1 MKMLTLYD
9 FAEVLKD
16 VCPESIIFSAVP
28 EPDVD
33 FVTDLV
39 KQQTDEISENFCS
52 VSDWISKSA
61 NIEDFSQIYLSTC
74 QKKRSFCLDQNEQD
88 FETHRWLC

>member
-1 MKMLTLYD
+1 MKMLTLND

-16 VCPESIIFSAVP
+16 VCPESIIFSVVP

-33 FVTDLV
+33 FVTDLA

-52 VSDWISKSA
+52 V
-61 NIEDFSQIYLSTC
+61 L
-74 QKKRSFCLDQNEQD
+74 
-88 FETHRWLC
+88 H

>member
-1 MKMLTLYD
+1 MSTPKNYTIPFSEQGGDMKMLTLND
-9 FAEVLKD
+9 FAEVFKD

-33 FVTDLV
+33 FVTDLA

-52 VSDWISKSA
+52 V
-61 NIEDFSQIYLSTC
+61 L
-74 QKKRSFCLDQNEQD
+74 
-88 FETHRWLC
+88 H

>member
-1 MKMLTLYD
+1 MLTLND

-16 VCPESIIFSAVP
+16 VCPESIIFAAVP

-33 FVTDLV
+33 FVTDLA

-52 VSDWISKSA
+52 V
-61 NIEDFSQIYLSTC
+61 L
-74 QKKRSFCLDQNEQD
+74 
-88 FETHRWLC
+88 H